1 MKYFRHISVFF
12 VSIAL
17 AVLLL
22 PEVLQVS
29 FHNHEHTE
37 DVQHTCCDFHF
48 EELHNHCLEVDFY
61 VTSVY
66 FTGISVLDF
75 VQEHF
80 EVEQFYA
87 QSVEWVDIYPQFL
100 RGPPTLV
107 S

>member
-1 MKYFRHISVFF
+1 MKRFRQISVFF

-29 FHNHEHTE
+29 FHDHEHTE
-37 DVQHTCCDFHF
+37 DIERTCCDFHF
-48 EELHNHCLEVDFY
+48 EEIHTHCLEIDFY

-66 FTGISVLDF
+66 FAGTGAVEFTSIYN
-75 VQEHF
+75 
-80 EVEQFYA
+80 EVKQFFTYNL
-87 QSVEWVDIYPQFL
+87 EWVDVYPQFL
-100 RGPPTLV
+100 RGPPALI